1 MRCGEDPP
9 SPFGRGFQYRSMS
22 IRSSD
27 WRSYDR
33 IAKDYDRV
41 WATRFARVARGM
53 AGMMPAGCAPRALLD
68 IGTGTGIVPS
78 TFARIFKTL
87 DAFAGCDLSL
97 VMLQQAKARLTDL
110 RVVAADAAAVPFK
123 SETFDVVTAGFVLS
137 HIREYR
143 RALNEVH
150 RVLRANGLIAASS
163 WTSTVDEYSQAWSGC
178 LAEAI
183 SKAEAERALNEVA
196 ALENYFSQE
205 GNLEAA
211 FTESGFSVVH
221 AGAVDL
227 RLDLTVEQFVE
238 DREINSGGRLGRHLL
253 GKDKW
258 IEFRERAVNILRD
271 RFGASIHYARR
282 ALIVIGQKSPPSG
295 RGREARAR

>member
-1 MRCGEDPP
+1 
-9 SPFGRGFQYRSMS
+9 
-22 IRSSD
+22 
-27 WRSYDR
+27 
-33 IAKDYDRV
+33 
-41 WATRFARVARGM
+41 
-53 AGMMPAGCAPRALLD
+53 MMPAGCAPRALLD

-78 TFARIFKTL
+78 TFAGIFKTL

-150 RVLRANGLIAASS
+150 RVLRANRLIAASS

-196 ALENYFSQE
+196 PLENYFSQE

-227 RLDLTVEQFVE
+227 DVHLSVEQFVE

-253 GKDKW
+253 GNDKW
-258 IEFRERAVNILRD
+258 LNFRDGAINILRA
-271 RFGASIHYARR
+271 RFGDTVRYSRR
-282 ALIVIGQKSPPSG
+282 ALVVIGQKSPPSG

>member
-1 MRCGEDPP
+1 
-9 SPFGRGFQYRSMS
+9 MS

-78 TFARIFKTL
+78 TFAGIFKTL

-150 RVLRANGLIAASS
+150 RVLRANRLIAASS

-196 ALENYFSQE
+196 PLENYFSQE

-227 RLDLTVEQFVE
+227 DVHLSVEQFVE

-253 GKDKW
+253 GNDKW
-258 IEFRERAVNILRD
+258 LNFRDGAINILRA
-271 RFGASIHYARR
+271 RFGDTVRYSRR
-282 ALIVIGQKSPPSG
+282 ALVVIGQKSPPSG

>member
-1 MRCGEDPP
+1 
-9 SPFGRGFQYRSMS
+9 MS

-78 TFARIFKTL
+78 TFAGIFKTL

-150 RVLRANGLIAASS
+150 RVLRANRLIAASS

-196 ALENYFSQE
+196 PLENYFSQE

-227 RLDLTVEQFVE
+227 DVHLSVEQFVE

-253 GKDKW
+253 GNDKW
-258 IEFRERAVNILRD
+258 VNFRDGAINILRA
-271 RFGASIHYARR
+271 RFGDTVRYSRR
-282 ALIVIGQKSPPSG
+282 ALVVIGQKSPPSG

>member
-1 MRCGEDPP
+1 
-9 SPFGRGFQYRSMS
+9 
-22 IRSSD
+22 
-27 WRSYDR
+27 
-33 IAKDYDRV
+33 
-41 WATRFARVARGM
+41 M
-53 AGMMPAGCAPRALLD
+53 AGMMPGGCAPRALLD

-78 TFARIFKTL
+78 TFAGIFKTL

-143 RALNEVH
+143 RALNEIH
-150 RVLRANGLIAASS
+150 RVLRPNGLIAASS
-163 WTSTVDEYSQAWSGC
+163 WTSPVDEYSQAWSAC

-183 SKAEAERALNEVA
+183 SKPEAERALNEVA
-196 ALENYFSQE
+196 PLETYFSQE

-227 RLDLTVEQFVE
+227 DVHLSVEQFVE

-253 GKDKW
+253 GNDKW
-258 IEFRERAVNILRD
+258 MNFRKGAITILRA
-271 RFGASIHYARR
+271 RFGDTVRYSRR
-282 ALIVIGQKSPPSG
+282 ALVVIGQKSPPSG

>member
-1 MRCGEDPP
+1 
-9 SPFGRGFQYRSMS
+9 MS

-78 TFARIFKTL
+78 TFAGIFKTL

-150 RVLRANGLIAASS
+150 RVLRANRLIAASS

-227 RLDLTVEQFVE
+227 DVHLSVEQFVE

-253 GKDKW
+253 GNDKW
-258 IEFRERAVNILRD
+258 LNFRDGAINILRA
-271 RFGASIHYARR
+271 RFGDTVRYSRR
-282 ALIVIGQKSPPSG
+282 ALVVIGQKSPPSG

>member
-1 MRCGEDPP
+1 MP
-9 SPFGRGFQYRSMS
+9 
-22 IRSSD
+22 IHSSD
-27 WRSYDR
+27 WRSYDQ

-68 IGTGTGIVPS
+68 IGTGTGIVPAI
-78 TFARIFKTL
+78 FAEIFGTS
-87 DAFAGCDLSL
+87 DVPAGCDISL
-97 VMLQQAKARLTDL
+97 GMLQQAKARLTDL

-150 RVLRANGLIAASS
+150 RVLRANGLIVASS
-163 WTSTVDEYSQAWSGC
+163 WTSTVDEYSQAWSAC

-183 SKAEAERALNEVA
+183 SKPEAERALNEVA
-196 ALENYFSQE
+196 PLENYFSQE

-227 RLDLTVEQFVE
+227 DVHLSVEQFLE

-253 GKDKW
+253 GNDKW
-258 IEFRERAVNILRD
+258 MNFRDSAITILRA
-271 RFGASIHYARR
+271 RFGDTVRYSRR
-282 ALIVIGQKSPPSG
+282 ALVVIGQKSPSPRG
-295 RGREARAR
+295 RGSE

>member
-1 MRCGEDPP
+1 M
-9 SPFGRGFQYRSMS
+9 
-22 IRSSD
+22 
-27 WRSYDR
+27 
-33 IAKDYDRV
+33 
-41 WATRFARVARGM
+41 FAG
-53 AGMMPAGCAPRALLD
+53 
-68 IGTGTGIVPS
+68 
-78 TFARIFKTL
+78 IFKTL

-227 RLDLTVEQFVE
+227 DVHLSVEQFVE

-253 GKDKW
+253 GNDKW
-258 IEFRERAVNILRD
+258 MNFRDGAITILRA
-271 RFGASIHYARR
+271 RFGDTVRYPRR
-282 ALIVIGQKSPPSG
+282 ALVVIGQKSRQPL
-295 RGREARAR
+295 

>member
-1 MRCGEDPP
+1 
-9 SPFGRGFQYRSMS
+9 MS

-78 TFARIFKTL
+78 TFAGIFKTL

-227 RLDLTVEQFVE
+227 DVHLSVEQFVE

-253 GKDKW
+253 GNDKW
-258 IEFRERAVNILRD
+258 VNFRDGAINILRA
-271 RFGASIHYARR
+271 RFGDTVRYSRR
-282 ALIVIGQKSPPSG
+282 ALVVIGQKSPPSG

>member
-78 TFARIFKTL
+78 TFAGIFKTL

-150 RVLRANGLIAASS
+150 RVLRANRLIAASS

-196 ALENYFSQE
+196 PLENYFSQE

-227 RLDLTVEQFVE
+227 DVHLSVEQFVE

-253 GKDKW
+253 GNDKW
-258 IEFRERAVNILRD
+258 MNFRKGAITILRA
-271 RFGASIHYARR
+271 RFGDTVGYSRR
-282 ALIVIGQKSPPSG
+282 ALIAIGRKSPSRYGSG
-295 RGREARAR
+295 T

>member
-1 MRCGEDPP
+1 
-9 SPFGRGFQYRSMS
+9 MS

-78 TFARIFKTL
+78 TFAGIFKTL

-196 ALENYFSQE
+196 PLENYFSQE

-227 RLDLTVEQFVE
+227 DVHLSVEQFVE

-253 GKDKW
+253 GNDKW
-258 IEFRERAVNILRD
+258 VNFRDGAINILRA
-271 RFGASIHYARR
+271 RFGDTVRYSRR
-282 ALIVIGQKSPPSG
+282 ALVVIGQKSPPSG

>member
-1 MRCGEDPP
+1 
-9 SPFGRGFQYRSMS
+9 MS

-78 TFARIFKTL
+78 TFAGIFKTL

-150 RVLRANGLIAASS
+150 RVLRANRLIAASS

-227 RLDLTVEQFVE
+227 DVHLSVEQFVE

-253 GKDKW
+253 GNDKW
-258 IEFRERAVNILRD
+258 VNFRDGAINILRA
-271 RFGASIHYARR
+271 RFGDIVRYSRR
-282 ALIVIGQKSPPSG
+282 ALVVIGQKSPPSG